1 MVKKR
6 VINAQ
11 RQRSIQGSFA
21 FIQHRFLRD
30 GFWQKLS
37 MQELILYFFLIL
49 VADGRGLSYYSYDK
63 VCAITG
69 LSLDE
74 YIQARDGLI
83 DKDLLAF
90 DGRIFQ
96 LLSLPGKPVKCESG
110 RVPNQEELY
119 ARNLAGARRIRQAVQ
134 SR

>member
-1 MVKKR
+1 MVEKR

-37 MQELILYFFLIL
+37 MQELVLYFFLIL
-49 VADGRGLSYYSYDK
+49 VADDKGLSYYSYDK
-63 VCAITG
+63 IISIVG

-74 YIQARDGLI
+74 YIRARDGLI

-90 DGRIFQ
+90 DGRLFQ
-96 LLSLPGKPVKCESG
+96 VLSLPGKPVQRVSR
-110 RVPNQEELY
+110 RVPNQEELC

-134 SR
+134 GR

>member
-1 MVKKR
+1 MVEKR
-6 VINAQ
+6 LINAQ
-11 RQRSIQGSFA
+11 RQRTIQGSFA

-37 MQELILYFFLIL
+37 MHELILYFFLII
-49 VADGRGLSYYSYDK
+49 VADGKGLSYYSYDK

-69 LSLDE
+69 LSLGE

-90 DGRIFQ
+90 DGRLFQ
-96 LLSLPGKPVKCESG
+96 VLSLPVKSVKRESR
-110 RVPNQEELY
+110 RVSTQEELY

-134 SR
+134 SK

>member
-1 MVKKR
+1 MVEKR

-11 RQRSIQGSFA
+11 RQRAIEGSFA

-37 MQELILYFFLIL
+37 MEELVLYFFLIL
-49 VADGRGLSYYSYDK
+49 VADGKGLSYYSYDK

-69 LSLDE
+69 LSLDG
-74 YIQARDGLI
+74 YIQARDRLI

-90 DGRIFQ
+90 DGRLFQ
-96 LLSLPGKPVKCESG
+96 VLSLPGKPVERELRPVNS
-110 RVPNQEELY
+110 QEEQL

-134 SR
+134 GR

>member
-1 MVKKR
+1 MVEKR
-6 VINAQ
+6 MINAQ

-37 MQELILYFFLIL
+37 MQELVLYFFLVL
-49 VADGRGLSYYSYDK
+49 VADQKGLSYYSYDK
-63 VCAITG
+63 ICAITG
-69 LSLDE
+69 LNLDE

-90 DGRIFQ
+90 DGRLFQ
-96 LLSLPGKPVKCESG
+96 VLSLPVNPVVRELRPVTS
-110 RVPNQEELY
+110 QEEQL
-119 ARNLAGARRIRQAVQ
+119 ARNLAGARRIRQAIQ
-134 SR
+134 GK

>member
-1 MVKKR
+1 MVEKR

-11 RQRSIQGSFA
+11 RQRRIQGSFA

-49 VADGRGLSYYSYDK
+49 VADGKGLSYYSYDK
-63 VCAITG
+63 ICVIVG

-96 LLSLPGKPVKCESG
+96 VLSLPMKPVKRESR
-110 RVPNQEELY
+110 RVPQEELY

-134 SR
+134 SK

>member
-1 MVKKR
+1 MVEKR

-11 RQRSIQGSFA
+11 RQRGIQGSFA

-37 MQELILYFFLIL
+37 MQELVLYFFLIL
-49 VADGRGLSYYSYDK
+49 VADDKGLSYYSYEK
-63 VCAITG
+63 ILAITG
-69 LSLDE
+69 LSLDA

-90 DGRIFQ
+90 DGRLFQ
-96 LLSLPGKPVKCESG
+96 VLSLPVKPVKRES
-110 RVPNQEELY
+110 RHVPTQEELY

-134 SR
+134 GR

>member
-1 MVKKR
+1 MVEKR

-11 RQRSIQGSFA
+11 RQRCIQGSFA

-37 MQELILYFFLIL
+37 VQELVLYFFLIL
-49 VADGRGLSYYSYDK
+49 VANDKGLSYYSYEK
-63 VCAITG
+63 ILAITG
-69 LSLDE
+69 LNLDE

-90 DGRIFQ
+90 DGRLFQ
-96 LLSLPGKPVKCESG
+96 ILSLPVKPVGRES
-110 RVPNQEELY
+110 RHVSIQEEQY
-119 ARNLAGARRIRQAVQ
+119 ARNLVGARRIRQAVQ
-134 SR
+134 GR

>member
-1 MVKKR
+1 MVEKR

-11 RQRSIQGSFA
+11 RQRAIEGSFA

-37 MQELILYFFLIL
+37 MQELVLYFFLVL
-49 VADGRGLSYYSYDK
+49 VADQKGLSYYSYDK

-74 YIQARDGLI
+74 YIQARDRLI

-90 DGRIFQ
+90 DGRLFQ
-96 LLSLPGKPVKCESG
+96 VLSLPGKPVERELRPVNS
-110 RVPNQEELY
+110 QEEQL

-134 SR
+134 GR